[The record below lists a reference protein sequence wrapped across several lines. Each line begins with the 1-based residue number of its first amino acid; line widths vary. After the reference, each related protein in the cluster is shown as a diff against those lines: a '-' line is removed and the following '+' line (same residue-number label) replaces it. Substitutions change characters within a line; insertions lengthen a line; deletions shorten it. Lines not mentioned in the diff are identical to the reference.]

1 MAGTLGIFV
10 SSDKH
15 LDKIIKLCNAA
26 EKKQID
32 VTIFFTHKGVLLTQ
46 DSLFA
51 SLNGLAKMALCKVSF
66 ESNCLKSPVTGI
78 TEKDY
83 ATQAVHGEII
93 EECDRYIVL

>member
-1 MAGTLGIFV
+1 MARTLGVYV

-15 LDKIIKLCNAA
+15 LDKIIRLCEEA
-26 EKKQID
+26 EKKEIN

-46 DSLFA
+46 NSRFA
-51 SLNGLAKMALCKVSF
+51 RLEGLAEMALCKVSF
-66 ESNCLKSPVTGI
+66 EGNGLKPPVTGI
-78 TEKDY
+78 SKKDY

>member
-1 MAGTLGIFV
+1 MAGTLGIYV

-15 LDKIIKLCNAA
+15 LDKIIKLCDAA
-26 EKKQID
+26 EKKQIN

-46 DSLFA
+46 SNRFA
-51 SLNGLAKMALCKVSF
+51 RLKDMAEMALCKVSF
-66 ESNCLKSPVTGI
+66 ETNGLKPPVTGI
-78 TEKDY
+78 SEKDY